1 MHSAIDH
8 LVHRFQSGQ
17 LSRREVVTALA
28 ALFAASTPSAAQSP
42 APPVAARTL
51 NHVSISVADIKRSVE
66 FYRSLF
72 GMRVISEQGTGGNAI
87 AGGEGSVVNL
97 APGAGPEFL
106 GIYQGKPVGDI
117 GHFCLGVQNFDADRV
132 LAALQARGVKAAIRT
147 RGQSREIFLT
157 DPDNVSVQLTDATY
171 CGGSGPLG
179 NQCNSA

>member
-1 MHSAIDH
+1 MTDAISI
-8 LVHRFQSGQ
+8 LVQRFQNGQ
-17 LSRREVVTALA
+17 LTRRELVTALA
-28 ALFAASTPSAAQSP
+28 ALFAAATKGAAQTG
-42 APPVAARTL
+42 AAPVAARTL
-51 NHVSISVADIKRSVE
+51 NHVSISVTDIKRSVD
-66 FYRSLF
+66 FYQSLF
-72 GMRVISEQGTGGNAI
+72 GMRIISQQGTGDNPI
-87 AGGEGSVVNL
+87 AGGDGSVVNL

-132 LAALQARGVKAAIRT
+132 LAALQGRGVKAAIRT

-179 NQCNSA
+179 NQCP

>member
-1 MHSAIDH
+1 MTEAFSVLIQQ
-8 LVHRFQSGQ
+8 FQNGR

-28 ALFAASTPSAAQSP
+28 ALFATATEGAAQPP
-42 APPVAARTL
+42 AAPVAARTL
-51 NHVSISVADIKRSVE
+51 NHVSISVTDIKRSVD
-66 FYRSLF
+66 FYQSLF
-72 GMRVISEQGTGGNAI
+72 GMRIISQQGTGNNPI

-117 GHFCLGVQNFDADRV
+117 GHFCLGVQKFDADRT
-132 LAALQARGVKAAIRT
+132 LAALTSRGVKASIRT

-157 DPDNVSVQLTDATY
+157 DPDNISVQLTDATY

-179 NQCNSA
+179 NECK